1 MVMHDDSE
9 KKKTSIDSSKE
20 EEDMAIVEKPKDNV
34 KLVKVTPLILEQA
47 SLLPVRD
54 GVIILDPNNPLHREW
69 MED

>member
-1 MVMHDDSE
+1 MHDDSE